1 MMPLS
6 LLGRTAAK
14 IPVEFISSRV
24 YVLYQSSPWNNLGM
38 TWVIV
43 AFCTLLFLRSVVTS
57 RWFLKD
63 KYPPGPPALPF
74 FGNVFQLSVDAWVL
88 FTEWKLTYG
97 ERFLDGC
104 TETGYRLSF

>member
-1 MMPLS
+1 
-6 LLGRTAAK
+6 
-14 IPVEFISSRV
+14 
-24 YVLYQSSPWNNLGM
+24 M

-43 AFCTLLFLRSVVTS
+43 AFCTLLFLRSVVFTS

-97 ERFLDGC
+97 ERFLDVC
-104 TETGYRLSF
+104 TETCDHLSF